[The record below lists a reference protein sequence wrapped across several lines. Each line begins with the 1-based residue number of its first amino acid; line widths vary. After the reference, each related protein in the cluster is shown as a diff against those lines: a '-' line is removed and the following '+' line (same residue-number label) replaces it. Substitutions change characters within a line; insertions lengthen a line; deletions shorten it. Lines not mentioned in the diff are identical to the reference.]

1 MVDIVIAPDSV
12 DVVGGVSTVNISTTL
27 GATGTRGSHIFVGSG
42 NPNKPETLIPGGSPE
57 VFDMFVNLSPDDIEY
72 LYMYQ
77 YLNQDGDLTW
87 VRLLRLVPNTYLE
100 NNSAT
105 FVDGTAIVY
114 IPVASVIP
122 LASVG
127 VYQASNFNIQ
137 YSIAATTAVA
147 SSVEING
154 IEFPNNIAK
163 LKLTFK
169 AVEYSGS
176 AWSNISGTYPI
187 HLIVTIV

>member
-12 DVVGGVSTVNISTTL
+12 DVVGGVSTINISTTI
-27 GATGTRGSHIFVGSG
+27 GATGTRGSYIFVGSG

-57 VFDMFVNLSPDDIEY
+57 VFDMFVNLSPDDVEY

-100 NNSAT
+100 NNTAT
-105 FVDGTAIVY
+105 FTDGSAVVY
-114 IPVASVIP
+114 VPIASVIP

-127 VYQASNFNIQ
+127 VYQATNFNIQ
-137 YSIAATTAVA
+137 YSIAATDAIA

-169 AVEYSGS
+169 AVKYSGS
-176 AWSNISGTYPI
+176 SWSNVSGDYPV
-187 HLIVTIV
+187 HLIVTVV

>member
-1 MVDIVIAPDSV
+1 MVDVVIAPDSV
-12 DVVGGVSTVNISTTL
+12 DVVGGVSTVKINTTV

-42 NPNKPETLIPGGSPE
+42 NPNKPETLIPGGTPE
-57 VFDMFVNLSPDDIEY
+57 VFDMFINLSPDDIEY
-72 LYMYQ
+72 LFMYQ
-77 YLNQDGDLTW
+77 YLNQDGDFTW

-105 FVDGTAIVY
+105 FTDGSAIVY
-114 IPVASVIP
+114 VPIAQVIP

-127 VYQASNFNIQ
+127 VYQATNFNIQ
-137 YSIAATTAVA
+137 YSIAGTDAIA

-154 IEFPNNIAK
+154 IEFPGNVAK

-169 AVEYSGS
+169 AVKYSGS
-176 AWSNISGTYPI
+176 SWSNLSGSYPI
-187 HLIVTIV
+187 HLLVTIV